1 MKTTRS
7 FFISVKQFFVY
18 LAVLTLTSCGSFQFS
33 SYYSNDGIY
42 STEKNITSKGKKNVD
57 NNYYAQYFKN
67 AAELGVLDNNSESI
81 IFTDVDSYNSIS
93 ENQEEVILNDFSQKP
108 WGDETSQTEIILFNN
123 RPNFMW
129 GLSGFAFNNSP
140 FWNGFYSN
148 PYRFG
153 YGRFYNP
160 WFYDSFLNPFGGFAG
175 MWGGFDPFYSPF
187 GFGGFYNPYGYGF
200 GYRNRFFNRWPYG
213 INRWNRFNDYYGND
227 LRRRNSS
234 DYRSTIARIK
244 SGRGEKTYN
253 NSSDIRRRER
263 SNNKEKSSQNIQ
275 NTLNRIN
282 VGRGASLVRR
292 NSITGYDRNRIVSSQ
307 MMSSNSIRN
316 LRPGLNLST
325 ANRNLGLLRNNT
337 NINKNSLED
346 YGSTGR
352 LQSRYSLIRRNP
364 NQNNVLLRRS
374 GRSNEVQ
381 TARIRSNEYKN
392 RSQQINKESNGNQRN
407 NYNISSRSNNSGRSY
422 SRSYNSGS
430 RPSFNSGSGRSSS
443 GRGSSSSSA
452 GRRN

>member
-1 MKTTRS
+1 MD
-7 FFISVKQFFVY
+7 
-18 LAVLTLTSCGSFQFS
+18 
-33 SYYSNDGIY
+33 SN
-42 STEKNITSKGKKNVD
+42 
-57 NNYYAQYFKN
+57 
-67 AAELGVLDNNSESI
+67 
-81 IFTDVDSYNSIS
+81 
-93 ENQEEVILNDFSQKP
+93 
-108 WGDETSQTEIILFNN
+108 
-123 RPNFMW
+123 
-129 GLSGFAFNNSP
+129 
-140 FWNGFYSN
+140 SN
-148 PYRFG
+148 PYRYG

-187 GFGGFYNPYGYGF
+187 GFGRFYNPYGYGF

-253 NSSDIRRRER
+253 NSSDNRRRER

-352 LQSRYSLIRRNP
+352 LQTRYSLIRRNP

-374 GRSNEVQ
+374 GSE
-381 TARIRSNEYKN
+381 
-392 RSQQINKESNGNQRN
+392 
-407 NYNISSRSNNSGRSY
+407 
-422 SRSYNSGS
+422 
-430 RPSFNSGSGRSSS
+430 
-443 GRGSSSSSA
+443 
-452 GRRN
+452 